1 MTGAEFYLQLQQKYD
16 KAYSQYLDTTKAN
29 RLIKEG
35 MYRLVDKICSV
46 MDTQKEYDELSE
58 MIKYNISVA
67 VATGTATQPA
77 DYLHLLSMAFKYVD
91 QISFTS
97 ISNNIIS
104 ASAHGLRPG
113 DQISVNADGS
123 GSLKTVT
130 HVTGSS
136 VTVDSAFS
144 PTPANIYLVR
154 TFQASPST
162 SDKKKPSLSKAVK
175 ESPRYWTGVSGTT
188 KVFHLSPAP
197 YSVLMDYVSV
207 PPVNIDVSNSVIS
220 LLDTY
225 TQKFL
230 YRLMDECVYS
240 VASETRDFTN
250 KQSAQ
255 QTIIENP

>member
-16 KAYSQYLDTTKAN
+16 KAYSQYLDSTKAN

-46 MDTQKEYDELSE
+46 LDTQKEYDELSE
-58 MIKYNISVA
+58 LIKYNSNVVVA
-67 VATGTATQPA
+67 SGVAAQPN
-77 DYLHLLSMAFKYVD
+77 DYLHLLSMAFKFID
-91 QISFTS
+91 PISFTN
-97 ISNNIIS
+97 ISNNIIT

-113 DQISVNADGS
+113 DQISVTADGS

-130 HVTGSS
+130 HVTSS
-136 VTVDSAFS
+136 SITIDSAFS
-144 PTPANIYLVR
+144 SAPANIYLVR
-154 TFQASPST
+154 TFEASPST
-162 SDKKKPSLSKAVK
+162 SDKKKPALSRAVK
-175 ESPRYWTGVSGTT
+175 ENPRYWTGVNGTT
-188 KVFHLSPAP
+188 KVFHLKPVP
-197 YSVLMDYVSV
+197 YSVLMDYVTI
-207 PPVNIDVSNSVIS
+207 PPVNIDVTNTVIS